1 MPNAR
6 PSSML
11 ARASTLASHAAWMKQ
26 TEVSELAEEFPV
38 VEKITI
44 LDAERIE
51 TVLMLLALQAL
62 LYFNPKVLVFFSK
75 WLG

>member
-1 MPNAR
+1 
-6 PSSML
+6 
-11 ARASTLASHAAWMKQ
+11 MKQ

-38 VEKITI
+38 VVKITL

-62 LYFNPKVLVFFSK
+62 LYFNPKVLVFFLQMAR
-75 WLG
+75 LGLRPPTLSTLYE